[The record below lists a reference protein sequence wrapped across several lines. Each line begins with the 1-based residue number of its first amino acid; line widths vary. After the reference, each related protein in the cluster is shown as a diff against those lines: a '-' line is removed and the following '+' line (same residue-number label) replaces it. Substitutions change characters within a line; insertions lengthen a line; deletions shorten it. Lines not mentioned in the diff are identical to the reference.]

1 MHALKSFAVI
11 GAGVMGSGIAA
22 QIANAGYEVWL
33 LDIVP
38 EGSANRNAIAEGA
51 IERMRKAE
59 PSPLM
64 SAAAARRIRPGN
76 IEDDLD
82 KLAACDW
89 IIEAVIERLDVKR
102 ALYQKLEAVR
112 KPGSV
117 ISSNTST
124 IPLAR
129 LIEGASAAFARDFL
143 ITHFFNPP
151 RYMRLLELVSGPAT
165 DPEQAARIAAF
176 CDEALGKTIVRC
188 KDTPGFIANRLGVF
202 WLQVAVIRAL
212 DLGLDVEEA
221 DAVMGRPLGI
231 PRTGVFG
238 LLDLIG
244 LDLMPNVN
252 ASLAALLPPSDPF
265 HAFNRDL
272 PLIKKL
278 IAEGYTGRKG
288 KGGFYRLRREGEK
301 KIREALDL
309 VSGTYRPEREVSLPE
324 GSSRDPRGV
333 LALPDRLGAY
343 ARSVLAHTFAYA
355 ASLVP
360 EAADEITDIDA
371 AMRLGYN
378 WKWGPFEL
386 MDRIG
391 LDEVAKLFAA
401 EGLSPPPLFTLAAS
415 KGGFYRL
422 EGHRLLHLEQSGA
435 YRVFTRPAGV
445 LLLGDVKRQ
454 AKPLRKTAA
463 AALWDLG
470 DGVAGLELTSK
481 MGTLEPDTLSLI
493 EQALPLVRERF
504 KALVIHNEGEP
515 FSLGAN
521 LGLALFAANIA
532 AWGEIEATLAR
543 GQKAMLA
550 LKYAPFPVV
559 AAPAGM
565 ALGGGCEILLHAD
578 AIVAHAETY
587 AGLVECGVGLVPG
600 WGGTK
605 EMLARLA
612 ADPSRP
618 KGPMPAVAAAFE
630 MISTARVSKS
640 AEEAREMGILRPADL
655 VVMNRD
661 RVLAR
666 AKARALELAEGY
678 RPPEAPVFFL
688 PGPSGKHALMMAAE
702 GFRRQGLATAHDL
715 VVAEALAEILTGGPE
730 ADPTEPIGE
739 ETLLLLEREAFL
751 RLIKLEPTLA
761 RIEHTL
767 ATGKPLRN

>member
-1 MHALKSFAVI
+1 MSALKSFAVI

-22 QIANAGYEVWL
+22 QIANAGHEVWL

-38 EGSANRNAIAEGA
+38 EGATNRNAIAEAA
-51 IERMRKAE
+51 IERMSRAE
-59 PSPLM
+59 PAPLM
-64 SAAAARRIRPGN
+64 SSAAARRIRPGN
-76 IEDDLD
+76 IEDDLP

-89 IIEAVIERLDVKR
+89 IIEAVVEKLEVKR
-102 ALYQKLEAVR
+102 ALYRRLEAVR

-124 IPLAR
+124 IPLAK
-129 LIEGASAAFARDFL
+129 LIEEASPAFARDFL

-151 RYMRLLELVSGPAT
+151 RYMRLLELVTGPAT
-165 DPEQAARIAAF
+165 DPAQAERIARF
-176 CDEALGKTIVRC
+176 CDEGLGKTIVPC

-202 WLQVAVIRAL
+202 WLQVAVVEAL
-212 DLGLDVEEA
+212 ELGLSVEEA

-252 ASLAALLPPSDPF
+252 ASLAALLPKEDPF
-265 HAFNRDL
+265 HAFNRDF
-272 PLIKKL
+272 PLIRKL
-278 IAEGYTGRKG
+278 IAEGFTGRKG

-301 KIREALDL
+301 RIREALDL
-309 VSGTYRPEREVSLPE
+309 ASGTYRAEREASLPE
-324 GSSRDPRGV
+324 AAARDPRAL
-333 LALPDRLGAY
+333 LALEDRLGAY
-343 ARSVLAHTFAYA
+343 ARRVLAQTFCYA
-355 ASLVP
+355 ARLVP
-360 EAADEITDIDA
+360 EAADDITAIDA

-386 MDRIG
+386 IDRIG
-391 LDEVAKLFAA
+391 VKEVVRLCAA
-401 EGLSPPPLFTLAAS
+401 EGLTPPPLLALAEE
-415 KGGFYRL
+415 KGGFYRR
-422 EGHRLLHLEQSGA
+422 EGAHLA
-435 YRVFTRPAGV
+435 YLDRGGDFRPLARPPGV
-445 LLLGDVKRQ
+445 LLLGDVKAA
-454 AKPLRKTAA
+454 AKPLRKTSA

-470 DGVAGLELTSK
+470 DGVAGIELTSK
-481 MGTLEPDTLSLI
+481 MGTLEPDTLALI

-504 KALVIHNEGEP
+504 KALVFHNEGEP

-532 AWGEIEATLAR
+532 AWGEIETTLAR

-587 AGLVECGVGLVPG
+587 TGLVECGVGLVPG

-612 ADPSRP
+612 SDPNRP

-630 MISTARVSKS
+630 MISTAKVSKS
-640 AEEAREMGILRPADL
+640 AEEAREMGILRPRDV

-666 AKARALELAEGY
+666 AKEVALEMARDY
-678 RPPEAPVFFL
+678 RPPEAPLFYL
-688 PGPSGKHALMMAAE
+688 PGPSGKLALMMAAE
-702 GFRRQGLATAHDL
+702 NFRRQGLATAHDL
-715 VVAEALAEILTGGPE
+715 VVAEALAEILSGGPE
-730 ADPTEPIGE
+730 ADPTEPLTE
-739 ETLLLLEREAFL
+739 EALLLLERQAFL
-751 RLIKLEPTLA
+751 RLIKTEATLA

>member
-1 MHALKSFAVI
+1 MSALKSFAVI

-22 QIANAGYEVWL
+22 QIANAGHEVWL

-38 EGSANRNAIAEGA
+38 EGGANRNAIAEGA
-51 IERMRKAE
+51 IERMSRAE

-76 IEDDLD
+76 IEDDLP
-82 KLAACDW
+82 KLAECDW
-89 IIEAVIERLDVKR
+89 IIEAVVERLEVKR
-102 ALYQKLEAVR
+102 ALYQKLETVR
-112 KPGSV
+112 KAGSV

-129 LIEGASAAFARDFL
+129 LIEGRSPAFARDFL

-165 DPEQAARIAAF
+165 DPGQAARIGAF
-176 CDEALGKTIVRC
+176 CDEALGKTVVRC

-202 WLQVAVIRAL
+202 WLQVAVMKAIE
-212 DLGLDVEEA
+212 LGLDVEEA

-252 ASLAALLPPSDPF
+252 ASLAALLPAGDPF
-265 HAFNRDL
+265 HAFNREL

-301 KIREALDL
+301 RIREALDL
-309 VSGTYRPEREVSLPE
+309 ASGTYRPERQVELPADA
-324 GSSRDPRGV
+324 GRDPRAL
-333 LALPDRLGAY
+333 LALDDRRGAY
-343 ARSVLAHTFAYA
+343 ARSVLAHTLAYA

-386 MDRIG
+386 IDRIG
-391 LDEVAKLFAA
+391 AGGVARLFAA
-401 EGLSPPPLFTLAAS
+401 EGLTPPPLFSLALE

-422 EGHRLLHLEQSGA
+422 EGGYILHLERTGT
-435 YRVFTRPAGV
+435 YRALERPSGV
-445 LLLGDVKRQ
+445 LLLGDIKRH
-454 AKPLRKTAA
+454 AKPLRKNAA

-481 MGTLEPDTLSLI
+481 MGTLEPDTLNLI
-493 EQALPLVRERF
+493 EQALPLVRERY

-532 AWGEIEATLAR
+532 AWGEIETTLAR

-550 LKYAPFPVV
+550 LKYASFPVV

-612 ADPSRP
+612 ADPNRP
-618 KGPMPAVAAAFE
+618 RGPMPAVAAAFE

-661 RVLAR
+661 RVLAH
-666 AKARALELAEGY
+666 AKERALELSRDY
-678 RPPEAPVFFL
+678 RPPEAPVFHL
-688 PGPSGKHALMMAAE
+688 PGPSGKLALMMAAE

-715 VVAEALAEILTGGPE
+715 VVAEALAEILTGGPD
-730 ADPTEPIGE
+730 ADPTEPVSE
-739 ETLLLLEREAFL
+739 ETLLLLERQAFL
-751 RLIKLEPTLA
+751 RLIRTEATLA